1 MHIFKGPKKSPNFRV
16 MALTN
21 CFYCNLECRIH
32 PAQLRPTMETNFQLS
47 CVRGVSKDM
56 KKVISIKTDQTH
68 RDLLNTKAF
77 DYVVRVRILMDEK
90 GCSQIVQGAGV
101 RSLLRLLLKLLEMFI
116 RVEAVL
122 KSVNDAVNYS
132 PLH

>member
-1 MHIFKGPKKSPNFRV
+1 
-16 MALTN
+16 
-21 CFYCNLECRIH
+21 
-32 PAQLRPTMETNFQLS
+32 
-47 CVRGVSKDM
+47 
-56 KKVISIKTDQTH
+56 
-68 RDLLNTKAF
+68 
-77 DYVVRVRILMDEK
+77 MDEK